1 MPGCGRRRW
10 SEPFALGRV
19 MRDDQQM
26 LYRLGAALAIGLL
39 IGVERGWHER
49 EAREG
54 ARIAGVRTYGLI
66 GLLGGGAALLA
77 EAFGAL
83 AFGLAFVGLA
93 GLLAAV
99 YVENLRRGRADVGI
113 TSLVAALLTF
123 VLGALAA
130 MGEVVIAAA
139 SAVVATLL
147 LGYKPQLH
155 RWVNA
160 LEGAELRA
168 GIQLLLISVVLL
180 PILPNRG
187 FGPWAALNPY
197 AIWWMVV
204 LIAGLSFVGYVAVK
218 IGGAAR
224 GTLFTG
230 LAGGLASSTAVTL
243 HFSRLA
249 AREPALAPVLATGV
263 LLACGT
269 MFPRMLLVASLLNRA
284 LFEPL
289 VVPAA
294 AMALCAYAP
303 ALVYLRRQSRM
314 HAYEASPL
322 KNPLELKTALAFGA
336 LLALVML
343 LGEALRSLAGDSGV
357 LALAAASGVA
367 DVDAI
372 TLSLA
377 RMSGEDLGLATAA
390 VGVVVAGA
398 VNSLV
403 KGAMA
408 GVIGGRA
415 LGLRVGLPLLAGACA
430 GLAAAWLWI
439 G

>member
-1 MPGCGRRRW
+1 M
-10 SEPFALGRV
+10 S
-19 MRDDQQM
+19 DDQQL

-49 EAREG
+49 DVKEG
-54 ARIAGVRTYGLI
+54 ARIAGVRTYGLF

-77 EAFGAL
+77 RAYGAL
-83 AFGLAFVGLA
+83 AIGLAFVGLA
-93 GLLAAV
+93 AVLAAV

-130 MGEVVIAAA
+130 SGEVVIAAA
-139 SAVVATLL
+139 CAVLTTLL

-160 LEGAELRA
+160 LEGEELRA
-168 GIQLLLISVVLL
+168 GIKLLLMSVVLL

-204 LIAGLSFVGYVAVK
+204 LIAAISFVGYFAVK
-218 IGGAAR
+218 IGGTAR
-224 GTLFTG
+224 GAVFTG
-230 LAGGLASSTAVTL
+230 LAGGLASSTALTL

-249 AREPALAPVLATGV
+249 ARDAALAPVLATGV

-269 MFPRMLLVASLLNRA
+269 MFPRMLLVASLLNPA

-294 AMALCAYAP
+294 AMALCVYAP
-303 ALVYLRRQSRM
+303 ALVALRRQSRVQF
-314 HAYEASPL
+314 YEASPL
-322 KNPLELKTALAFGA
+322 RNPLELKTALGFGA

-343 LGEALRSLAGDSGV
+343 LGKALQNLSGEAGV
-357 LALAAASGVA
+357 LVLAAASGVA

-377 RMSGEDLGLATAA
+377 RMSGEDLGLSAAAT
-390 VGVVVAGA
+390 GVVIAGT

-403 KGAMA
+403 KGALA
-408 GVIGGRA
+408 GVIGGRGI
-415 LGLRVGLPLLAGACA
+415 GLRVGLPLLAAAGT

>member
-1 MPGCGRRRW
+1 M
-10 SEPFALGRV
+10 SEE
-19 MRDDQQM
+19 QQI

-39 IGVERGWHER
+39 VGVERGWHER
-49 EAREG
+49 DAKEG

-66 GLLGGGAALLA
+66 GLLGGGMALIA
-77 EAFGAL
+77 ENFGAL
-83 AFGLAFVGLA
+83 VLGLAFVALA
-93 GLLAAV
+93 GVLAAV
-99 YVENLRRGRADVGI
+99 YVENLRRGRSDVGI

-123 VLGALAA
+123 ALGALAA

-139 SAVVATLL
+139 CAVLSTLL

-160 LEGAELRA
+160 LEGEELRA

-204 LIAGLSFVGYVAVK
+204 LIAGLSFVGYFAVK

-224 GTLFTG
+224 GTVFTG

-249 AREPALAPVLATGV
+249 ARDAPLTPVLATGV

-269 MFPRMLLVASLLNRA
+269 MFPRMLLVASLLNRELFQA
-284 LFEPL
+284 LL
-289 VVPAA
+289 VPAA
-294 AMALCAYAP
+294 VMAVCVYAP
-303 ALVYLRRQSRM
+303 ALVFLHRQARM
-314 HAYEASPL
+314 QPYAASPL
-322 KNPLELKTALAFGA
+322 KNPLELKTALGFGV
-336 LLALVML
+336 LLAAVML
-343 LGEALRSLAGDSGV
+343 FGKALQHFAGDAGV
-357 LALAAASGVA
+357 LTLAAASGIA

-377 RMSGEDLGLATAA
+377 RMSGEDLGLTTAA
-390 VGVVVAGA
+390 FGVVIAGA

-403 KGAMA
+403 KGAIA
-408 GVIGGRA
+408 GAIGGRDM
-415 LGLRVGLPLLAGACA
+415 GLRVALPLAVAAAA